1 VVIKHD
7 IACSSFPG
15 QLETR
20 FAGGGGHDLYLVNIP
35 LPHVLEHVLHA
46 PHSSQSV
53 ITIEYKRYV

>member
-7 IACSSFPG
+7 IDCSSFSG
-15 QLETR
+15 QLT
-20 FAGGGGHDLYLVNIP
+20 GGCGHDLYLVITP

-46 PHSSQSV
+46 AHSFQSL